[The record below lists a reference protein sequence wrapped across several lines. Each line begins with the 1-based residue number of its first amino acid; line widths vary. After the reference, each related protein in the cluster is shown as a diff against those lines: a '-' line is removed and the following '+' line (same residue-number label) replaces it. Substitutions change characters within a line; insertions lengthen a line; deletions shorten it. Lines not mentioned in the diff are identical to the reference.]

1 MFYPYF
7 EFLFDRSFN
16 EARSVNQAAELQ
28 KLKDES
34 AKHVAELQ
42 RQRGQLESQVV
53 FFSFFFSIFFSS
65 FVIGVCFG

>member
-28 KLKDES
+28 KVKDES

-53 FFSFFFSIFFSS
+53 FFSIFFSS